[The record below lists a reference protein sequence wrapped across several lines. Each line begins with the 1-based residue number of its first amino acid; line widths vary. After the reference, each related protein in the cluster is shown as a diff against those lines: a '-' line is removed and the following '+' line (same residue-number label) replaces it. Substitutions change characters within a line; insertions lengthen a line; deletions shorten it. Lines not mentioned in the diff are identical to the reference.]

1 MNLSAQILSAVQ
13 TLSGEQDAALEPI
26 CDAAA
31 AYLTAQLRAD
41 VRPEDCADALS
52 LAGALTVCAVYGE
65 LRADGRLQRFEAGT
79 LALAFRDGSGSLLEQ
94 ARQLLAPWCKS
105 SLVFRGVSA

>member
-1 MNLSAQILSAVQ
+1 MDLSAQILSAVQ
-13 TLSGEQDAALEPI
+13 TLSGEQDAALAPI

-41 VRPEDCADALS
+41 VRPEDCADALV
-52 LAGALTVCAVYGE
+52 LAGALTVRAVCGE
-65 LRADGRLQRFEAGT
+65 LQADGRLQRFEAGT
-79 LALAFRDGSGSLLEQ
+79 LSLAFRDGNDALLEQ

-105 SLVFRGVSA
+105 PLAFRGVRA